1 MLDAVRIREVG
12 PRDGFQNEPET
23 IPTARKVE
31 LIDAL
36 ARTGLRRLEVTSFV
50 RADVIPRLADAA
62 EVLTRVDI
70 PPEVAVS
77 VLIPNE
83 RGLDNA
89 LALRDE
95 VGGAST
101 GGVRAGGARPAFDEI
116 NVFLSASETHNR
128 KNVNRSIAESL
139 AGLEVV
145 LARASAA
152 GLRCEGVISTS
163 FGCPYEG
170 RVPVERVLEIAARL
184 RDAGARE
191 IGFGDTTGMANPRQ
205 VRAFFERAR
214 ETLGGAPTAGDAA
227 ATGDAPTGSDAAA
240 TGDAPTAGDAAAT
253 GDGPTGSGGPL
264 ELTAH
269 FHNTRGQGLAN
280 VLAALEAGID
290 SFESSFGELGGCPVP
305 AGATGNIATEDL
317 VSMLHEMGI
326 ATGIDL
332 PALLACARRVQ
343 EVLGRPLGS
352 HTFVA
357 GPVDWR
363 ES

>member
-1 MLDAVRIREVG
+1 MGELPEAVSIREVG

-23 IPTARKVE
+23 IPTERKVE

-36 ARTGLRRLEVTSFV
+36 ARTGLRRLEATSFV
-50 RADVIPRLADAA
+50 RADVIPQLADGP
-62 EVLTRVDI
+62 EVLARIDVPAD
-70 PPEVAVS
+70 VSVS

-83 RGLDNA
+83 RGLDAA
-89 LALRDE
+89 LELRERARPSAGAHAHD
-95 VGGAST
+95 GGAAAAQAQ
-101 GGVRAGGARPAFDEI
+101 GGGAAGAHAAFDEV
-116 NVFLSASETHNR
+116 NVFMSASETHNR
-128 KNVNRSIAESL
+128 RNVNRSIAESL

-145 LARASAA
+145 LARAREA

-170 RVPVERVLEIAARL
+170 HVPPERVLEIAARL
-184 RDAGARE
+184 RDAGAEE

-205 VRAFFERAR
+205 VREFFADARA
-214 ETLGGAPTAGDAA
+214 TLGEE
-227 ATGDAPTGSDAAA
+227 
-240 TGDAPTAGDAAAT
+240 
-253 GDGPTGSGGPL
+253 L

-280 VLAALEAGID
+280 VLAALEAGVD

-326 ATGIDL
+326 QTGIDL

-343 EVLGRPLGS
+343 ELLGRPLGS
-352 HTFVA
+352 HTLVA

-363 ES
+363 G